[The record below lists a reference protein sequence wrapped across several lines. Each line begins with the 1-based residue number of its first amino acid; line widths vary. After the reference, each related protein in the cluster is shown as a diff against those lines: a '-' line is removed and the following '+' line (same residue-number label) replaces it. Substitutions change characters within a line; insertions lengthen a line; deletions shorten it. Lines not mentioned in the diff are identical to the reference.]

1 MESYRKYLIAKSLGI
16 SLAILCWTM
25 AAVQFFSSLCISK
38 TKMTNAFIETSN
50 TNNLY
55 CIKDINQTTK
65 ELIFTSDINSQSQAL
80 DAITVL
86 IKKYDKNTVAIS
98 NNNAGN
104 YCDYYFYSPKLN
116 HNDGIVPLSQGF
128 NIHVAITDAPV
139 HIYIG
144 TPYIDYDF

>member
-25 AAVQFFSSLCISK
+25 AAVQFFSSLCISN

-116 HNDGIVPLSQGF
+116 HNDGIVPLFQGF

>member
-116 HNDGIVPLSQGF
+116 NNDGIVPLSQGF